1 MTVRWFLASPRLP
14 MKLPTLLRA
23 TWVARFRTNAPM
35 IGSLL
40 SGVGAQAALL
50 VSGVLA
56 ARMLGVEDRGYLA
69 LLMLTQVII
78 SQLGGLGLP
87 ISASYFVA
95 REPARAR
102 AIAHSLAGTYL
113 SQALCI
119 VGVHFIALS
128 LLTRDDPEMVWS
140 AGLITLTVGP
150 ASLALQYG
158 LGLLQGQQRFRP
170 FNLLRLAH
178 PGAYAIGILVLF
190 IVGADTLI
198 FAAVAYSVAVVAAG
212 SATLTIALV
221 GLRHDEAA
229 PSPSRREMV
238 RFGLRGLLGSAAP
251 SETFRL
257 DQAVV
262 GLFLSPAALGL
273 YVVSLAFTNLPRFIG
288 QSVGMV
294 AYPRVASSAD
304 AVQARRA
311 TWRFVAFAGVLSL
324 PVVGVLEI
332 LAGWLIRFFF
342 GEEFA
347 SALPLVR
354 ILLIASVFWCLRW
367 TLADAVRGAGLPA
380 LGSVA
385 ELASWVTL
393 PLALAVLLPLGGI
406 QGVALAMVISA
417 VASVATL
424 VTGFVAVSR
433 EPTFGLRWIR
443 ARVLATEGGAR

>member
-1 MTVRWFLASPRLP
+1 
-14 MKLPTLLRA
+14 MKLPIFRPRP
-23 TWVARFRTNAPM
+23 TWIARFRSNAPM
-35 IGSLL
+35 VGSLL

-50 VSGVLA
+50 VSGVLV

-69 LLMLTQVII
+69 LLILTPFIV

-87 ISASYFVA
+87 VSASYFVA
-95 REPARAR
+95 REPAHAR
-102 AIAHSLAGTYL
+102 AIARSLAGAYL
-113 SQALCI
+113 YQALCT
-119 VGVHFIALS
+119 VGVHFVALY
-128 LLTRDDPEMVWS
+128 LLTRDDPQMVWS
-140 AGLITLTVGP
+140 AGLVTLTVGP
-150 ASLALQYG
+150 ATLAHQYG

-170 FNLLRLAH
+170 FNLLRLA
-178 PGAYAIGILVLF
+178 PVGAYAIAIMLLF
-190 IVGADTLI
+190 FVGTGNLI
-198 FAAVAYSVAVVAAG
+198 FTAVAYSVSVVAAG

-221 GLRHDEAA
+221 GLRHEGAP

-273 YVVSLAFTNLPRFIG
+273 YVVGLGFTNLPRFLG

-304 AVQARRA
+304 AAGARRA
-311 TWRFVAFAGVLSL
+311 TWRFVAFAGVMSL
-324 PVVGVLEI
+324 LVVGVLEI
-332 LAGWLIRFFF
+332 IAGWLLPFFF

-347 SALPLVR
+347 PALPLVR
-354 ILLIASVFWCLRW
+354 ILLIAALFWSVRR
-367 TLADAVRGAGLPA
+367 TLTDAVRGGGLPA

-393 PLALAVLLPLGGI
+393 PLALAVLLPLGGVE
-406 QGVALAMVISA
+406 GVALAMVLSA
-417 VASVATL
+417 VASLATL
-424 VTGFVAVSR
+424 VIGFVAVSR

-443 ARVLATEGGAR
+443 ARVLMAEGGAR

>member
-1 MTVRWFLASPRLP
+1 
-14 MKLPTLLRA
+14 MKLPTLRLRP
-23 TWVARFRTNAPM
+23 TWIAPFRSNAPM
-35 IGSLL
+35 AWSLL
-40 SGVGAQAALL
+40 SGVGAQAALI
-50 VSGVLA
+50 VSGVLV

-69 LLMLTQVII
+69 LLVLTPVII
-78 SQLGGLGLP
+78 SRLGGLGLP
-87 ISASYFVA
+87 TSASYFVA

-102 AIAHSLAGTYL
+102 TVANSLAGAYL

-119 VGVHFIALS
+119 VAVHFVALS

-150 ASLALQYG
+150 ASLAHEYG

-170 FNLLRLAH
+170 FNLLRLVPA
-178 PGAYAIGILVLF
+178 GAYAIGILLLF
-190 IVGADTLI
+190 VVGADDLI
-198 FAAVAYSVAVVAAG
+198 FAAVAYSVSMVVAG
-212 SATLTIALV
+212 GATLTIALV
-221 GLRHDEAA
+221 GLRHGKAA

-273 YVVSLAFTNLPRFIG
+273 YVIGLAFTNLPRFLG

-304 AVQARRA
+304 AFEARRA
-311 TWRFVAFAGVLSL
+311 TWRFVAFSGVVSL
-324 PVVGVLEI
+324 LVAGVLEI
-332 LAGWLIRFFF
+332 LAGWLIEFFF

-347 SALPLVR
+347 PALPLVR
-354 ILLIASVFWCLRW
+354 ILLIAAVFWSLRW

-385 ELASWVTL
+385 ELASWITL
-393 PLALAVLLPLGGI
+393 PLALAVLLPLAGL
-406 QGVALAMVISA
+406 QGVALAMVLSA

-424 VTGFVAVSR
+424 VTGFVAVTR

-443 ARVLATEGGAR
+443 ARVLTMEGGAR

>member
-1 MTVRWFLASPRLP
+1 
-14 MKLPTLLRA
+14 MKLRPLRLRPT
-23 TWVARFRTNAPM
+23 WIARFRSNAPM
-35 IGSLL
+35 VGSLL

-50 VSGVLA
+50 VSGVLV

-69 LLMLTQVII
+69 LLVLMPVII

-102 AIAHSLAGTYL
+102 AIARSLSTVYL
-113 SQALCI
+113 SQVFFIMA
-119 VGVHFIALS
+119 VHFVVLS
-128 LLTRDDPEMVWS
+128 LLTRNDPPMVWS

-150 ASLALQYG
+150 ASLAHQYG
-158 LGLLQGQQRFRP
+158 LRLLQGQQRFRP
-170 FNLLRLAH
+170 FNLLRLV
-178 PGAYAIGILVLF
+178 PVGVYAIGILLLF
-190 IVGADTLI
+190 LVGTESLI
-198 FAAVAYSVAVVAAG
+198 LAAVAYSVSVVVAG
-212 SATLTIALV
+212 SGTLMIALV
-221 GLRHDEAA
+221 GLRQGDAA
-229 PSPSRREMV
+229 PSPSRAEMV

-273 YVVSLAFTNLPRFIG
+273 YVVGLAFTNLPRFLG

-294 AYPRVASSAD
+294 AYPKVVSSAD
-304 AVQARRA
+304 AVEGRRA

-324 PVVGVLEI
+324 LVVGVLEV

-347 SALPLVR
+347 PALPLVR
-354 ILLIASVFWCLRW
+354 VLLIAAVFWSLRW

-380 LGSVA
+380 LGSAA

-393 PLALAVLLPLGGI
+393 PLALVVLLPLGGL
-406 QGVALAMVISA
+406 QGVALAMVLSA
-417 VASVATL
+417 VASLATL
-424 VTGFVAVSR
+424 VTGFVAVTR

-443 ARVLATEGGAR
+443 ARVLAMEGGAR

>member
-1 MTVRWFLASPRLP
+1 
-14 MKLPTLLRA
+14 MKLPPLRLRP
-23 TWVARFRTNAPM
+23 TWIARFRTNAPM

-40 SGVGAQAALL
+40 SSVAAQAALI
-50 VSGVLA
+50 VSGVLV

-69 LLMLTQVII
+69 LLILTQVII

-87 ISASYFVA
+87 ISAGYFVA

-102 AIAHSLAGTYL
+102 AIAHSLAGAYL

-119 VGVHFIALS
+119 VGVHFVALS

-140 AGLITLTVGP
+140 AGLITLIVGP
-150 ASLALQYG
+150 ASLAHQYG
-158 LGLLQGQQRFRP
+158 LGLLQGQQRFGP
-170 FNLLRLAH
+170 FNLLRLVPA
-178 PGAYAIGILVLF
+178 GAYAIGILLLF
-190 IVGADTLI
+190 IVGADSLI
-198 FAAVAYSVAVVAAG
+198 FAAVAYSVSVVVAG
-212 SATLTIALV
+212 GATLTIALV

-273 YVVSLAFTNLPRFIG
+273 YVVGLAFTNLPRFLG

-304 AVQARRA
+304 AVEARRA
-311 TWRFVAFAGVLSL
+311 TWRFVAFSGVLVL
-324 PVVGVLEI
+324 LVVGILEI
-332 LAGWLIRFFF
+332 LAGWLLPFFF

-347 SALPLVR
+347 PALPLVR
-354 ILLIASVFWCLRW
+354 ILLIAAVFWSVRR
-367 TLADAVRGAGLPA
+367 TLTDAVRGAGLPA

-393 PLALAVLLPLGGI
+393 PLAFAVLLPLGGVE
-406 QGVALAMVISA
+406 GVALAMVISA
-417 VASVATL
+417 VASLATL

-443 ARVLATEGGAR
+443 ARLLTAEGGAR

>member
-1 MTVRWFLASPRLP
+1 
-14 MKLPTLLRA
+14 MKLPPLRLRP
-23 TWVARFRTNAPM
+23 TWIARFRTNAPM

-78 SQLGGLGLP
+78 SKLGGLGLP

-102 AIAHSLAGTYL
+102 AIARSLSTAYL

-119 VGVHFIALS
+119 VAVHFVALS
-128 LLTRDDPEMVWS
+128 LLTRDDPQMVWS
-140 AGLITLTVGP
+140 AGLITLIVGP
-150 ASLALQYG
+150 AWLAHEYG

-170 FNLLRLAH
+170 FSLLRLG
-178 PGAYAIGILVLF
+178 PVGTYAVGILLLF

-198 FAAVAYSVAVVAAG
+198 FAAVAYTVSVVLAG
-212 SATLTIALV
+212 TATLTIALV
-221 GLRHDEAA
+221 GLRHGEAA

-238 RFGLRGLLGSAAP
+238 RFGLRGMLGSAAP

-273 YVVSLAFTNLPRFIG
+273 YVVGLAFTNLPRFLG

-304 AVQARRA
+304 AVEARHA

-324 PVVGVLEI
+324 LVAGVLEI

-347 SALPLVR
+347 PALPLVR
-354 ILLIASVFWCLRW
+354 ILLIAAVFWSLRW
-367 TLADAVRGAGLPA
+367 ALADAVRGAGLPA

-393 PLALAVLLPLGGI
+393 PFALAVLLPLGGL
-406 QGVALAMVISA
+406 QGVALAMVLSA
-417 VASVATL
+417 VASLATL
-424 VTGFVAVSR
+424 VTGFVAVTR

-443 ARVLATEGGAR
+443 ARLLTAEGGAR

>member
-1 MTVRWFLASPRLP
+1 
-14 MKLPTLLRA
+14 MKLPTLRWDPNWIARLRS
-23 TWVARFRTNAPM
+23 NAAM
-35 IGSLL
+35 VGSLL

-50 VSGVLA
+50 VSGVLV

-69 LLMLTQVII
+69 LLILTPVII

-87 ISASYFVA
+87 ISAGYFVA

-102 AIAHSLAGTYL
+102 AIARSLSAAYL

-119 VGVHFIALS
+119 VAVHFVALS
-128 LLTRDDPEMVWS
+128 LLTRDDPHMVWS

-150 ASLALQYG
+150 ASLAHQYG
-158 LGLLQGQQRFRP
+158 LRLLQGQQRFRP
-170 FNLLRLAH
+170 FNLLRLA
-178 PGAYAIGILVLF
+178 PVGAYAIGILLLF
-190 IVGADTLI
+190 LVGAESLI
-198 FAAVAYSVAVVAAG
+198 FAVIAYSVSVVVG
-212 SATLTIALV
+212 GTATLTVALV
-221 GLRHDEAA
+221 GLRHGEASPA
-229 PSPSRREMV
+229 PSRGEMV

-273 YVVSLAFTNLPRFIG
+273 YVVGLAFTNLPRFLG

-304 AVQARRA
+304 PVEARRA
-311 TWRFVAFAGVLSL
+311 TWRFVAFSGVVSL
-324 PVVGVLEI
+324 LVVGILEI
-332 LAGWLIRFFF
+332 LAGWLLSFFF
-342 GEEFA
+342 GNEFA
-347 SALPLVR
+347 PALPLVR
-354 ILLIASVFWCLRW
+354 ILLIAGVFWSVRW
-367 TLADAVRGAGLPA
+367 TLTDAVRGAGLPA
-380 LGSVA
+380 LGSAA

-393 PLALAVLLPLGGI
+393 PLALVILLPLGGL
-406 QGVALAMVISA
+406 QGVALAMVLSA
-417 VASVATL
+417 VASAATL

-443 ARVLATEGGAR
+443 ARVLKMEGGAR